1 MPIYALGDLVPSVH
15 ADAFVHPDAVLI
27 GAVTLG
33 AFSTVWPGAVLR
45 ADDGNIFVGA
55 RTSVQDGSVIHTTA
69 AHPTTIGSGC
79 VIGHMVHLEG
89 CVIEDDALVGN
100 GAVVLHRARVCSGSI
115 VGSNAVVTA
124 GTVVPPRAM
133 ALGVPAKIRED
144 AVPDPSRIH
153 EAAASYVSRAARY
166 RTGLRAIG

>member
-1 MPIYALGDLVPSVH
+1 
-15 ADAFVHPDAVLI
+15 
-27 GAVTLG
+27 
-33 AFSTVWPGAVLR
+33 
-45 ADDGNIFVGA
+45 
-55 RTSVQDGSVIHTTA
+55 
-69 AHPTTIGSGC
+69 
-79 VIGHMVHLEG
+79 
-89 CVIEDDALVGN
+89 
-100 GAVVLHRARVCSGSI
+100 VCSGSI